1 MQTGEG
7 KGVAVLTSGGDA
19 QGMNAAVRAI
29 VRTAIKW
36 GFVPYAVY
44 EGYQGLVDG
53 GDCIQ
58 QLDSSSV
65 GGILHRGGTV
75 LGSARSKDFRERE
88 GLLKGARNL
97 VERDITNLIV
107 IGGDGSLSGANEFR
121 SLWPEMLDELVERGE
136 ITEEARERNRHLKLV
151 GLVGSIDNDMFGSDM
166 TIGAD
171 SALHRITEAIDAI
184 TSTASSHQ
192 RAFVIEVMGRN
203 CGYLALMSA
212 LATGAQWVLI
222 PENPPDIDNWEER
235 MVEVMKEGRDA
246 GRRYGI
252 AVVAEGARDR
262 EGNTI
267 TAEHVV
273 NVLKEKLTPDTRLTI
288 LGHVQR
294 GGSPSAFDRYMS
306 TMQGYK
312 AVETI
317 SKMKA
322 EDPAQLIGMRKNSNV
337 ASPLMDCVHET
348 RSIKDIIEKKE
359 YAKAMKMR
367 GGSFSDSYDTFKTLI
382 SALPRNPVG
391 EEKRLRLAVL
401 HGGPPAPGMNT
412 AVRAAVR
419 IGLDNGHQMYGVH
432 NGFEGLIDGS
442 ITEMHWMSVDGW
454 ASQGGSELGTNRRIP
469 TEEELP
475 LVAQHLKAKKINGL
489 LMIGGW
495 DGYIAAHVLHSRR
508 KEFPEFNIPII
519 CLPATINNNL
529 PGSELSVGSDTALNT
544 IMEAV
549 DKIKHSAVASRRV
562 FVVEVMGRYCGYL
575 ALLSAL
581 STGAE
586 RAYLHEEGVT
596 LKDLQEDID
605 TLVKGFKGG
614 KRLGLMIR
622 NENVN
627 EFYTADFM
635 RSIFEQEGQGL
646 YDVRRAI
653 LGHQQN
659 GGDPSPFDRIQAT
672 RLAKRSMEHIFGDAR
687 KSQPGSYMCGLVNGQ
702 VRFNP
707 LDKFYEL
714 GDGEL
719 QRPNQ
724 QWWLKIRPVATT
736 LASEDT
742 PLDYTEL

>member
-7 KGVAVLTSGGDA
+7 KGLAVLTSGGDA
-19 QGMNAAVRAI
+19 QGMNPAVRAI

-36 GFVPYAVY
+36 GFVPYGVF

-53 GDCIQ
+53 GEYIRQMDW
-58 QLDSSSV
+58 SSV

-75 LGSARSKDFRERE
+75 LGSARSKDFREKE
-88 GLLKGARNL
+88 GLIRATKNL

-121 SLWPEMLDELVERGE
+121 SMWAEHLDILVERGE
-136 ITEEARERNRHLKLV
+136 ITGEQRERNRYLKLV

-192 RAFVIEVMGRN
+192 RAFVVEVMGRN

-222 PENPPDIDNWEER
+222 PENPPDVDNWEER

-262 EGNTI
+262 NGNPI
-267 TAEHVV
+267 SAEHVV
-273 NVLKEKLTPDTRLTI
+273 NVLKERLTPDTRLTI

-317 SKMKA
+317 SEMQGN
-322 EDPAQLIGMRKNSNV
+322 DPAQLIGMRKHANV
-337 ASPLMDCVHET
+337 ASPLMDCVRET
-348 RSIKDIIEKKE
+348 RSIKDVIEKKQYSE
-359 YAKAMKMR
+359 AMKMR
-367 GGSFSDSYDTFKTLI
+367 GGSFSDSYDTFRTMI
-382 SALPRNPVG
+382 SALPRNPVS
-391 EEKRLRLAVL
+391 EEKRLRLGVL
-401 HGGPPAPGMNT
+401 HGGPPSPGMNT

-419 IGLDNGHQMYGVH
+419 LGLDNGHQMYGIH

-442 ITEMHWMSVDGW
+442 ISEMHWMSVDGW

-469 TEEELP
+469 TEEELS
-475 LVAQHLKAKKINGL
+475 LVATHLRSRKIDGL

-495 DGYIAAHVLHSRR
+495 DGYAAAHYLHSRR
-508 KEFPEFNIPII
+508 DEFPEFNIPII

-529 PGSELSVGSDTALNT
+529 PGSELSIGSDTALNT

-549 DKIKHSAVASRRV
+549 DKIKHSAVASKRV

-586 RAYLHEEGVT
+586 RAYLPEEGVM

-605 TLVKGFKGG
+605 TLVKGFQSG

-627 EFYTADFM
+627 EYYSADFM
-635 RSIFEQEGQGL
+635 RSVFEQEGQGL
-646 YDVRRAI
+646 YDVRTAI

-659 GGDPSPFDRIQAT
+659 GGDPSPFDRIQAN
-672 RLAKRSMEHIFGDAR
+672 RLAKRCMELMFGEAAKQKP
-687 KSQPGSYMCGLVNGQ
+687 KSHMCGLTDGQ
-702 VRFNP
+702 VKFHP
-707 LDKFYEL
+707 LERFYEMV
-714 GDGEL
+714 DEEL
-719 QRPNQ
+719 QRPQ
-724 QWWLKIRPVATT
+724 FQWWLKIRPVAKT

-742 PLDYTEL
+742 PLEYTEL

>member
-1 MQTGEG
+1 MQNGEG
-7 KGVAVLTSGGDA
+7 KGLAILTSGGDA
-19 QGMNAAVRAI
+19 QGMNPAVRAV

-36 GFVPYAVY
+36 GFVPYGVF

-53 GDCIQ
+53 GDYIQ
-58 QLDSSSV
+58 KLDWGAV

-75 LGSARSKDFRERE
+75 LGSARSKDFREKE
-88 GLLKGARNL
+88 GLIRGVRNL

-121 SLWPEMLDELVERGE
+121 SLWPEHLDILVERGE
-136 ITEEARERNRHLKLV
+136 ISPEQRERNRHLKLV

-166 TIGAD
+166 TIGAA

-184 TSTASSHQ
+184 TATASSHQ

-212 LATGAQWVLI
+212 LAAGVQWVLI
-222 PENPPDIDNWEER
+222 PENPPDVENWEDR

-246 GRRYGI
+246 GRRYSI

-262 EGNTI
+262 NGTPI
-267 TAEHVV
+267 SAEHVV
-273 NVLKEKLTPDTRLTI
+273 QVLKERLTPDTRLTI

-294 GGSPSAFDRYMS
+294 GGTPCAFDRYMS

-317 SKMKA
+317 SEMTA
-322 EDPAQLIGMRKNSNV
+322 DDPAQLIGLRRHSNV
-337 ASPLMDCVHET
+337 ASPLMDCVQET
-348 RSIKDIIEKKE
+348 RSIKEIIEHKE

-367 GGSFSDSYDTFKTLI
+367 GGSFADSYDTFRTLI
-382 SALPRNPVG
+382 SALPRNPVP
-391 EEKRLRLAVL
+391 EAQRLRIGVM

-419 IGLDNGHQMYGVH
+419 IGIDNGHQMYGVH
-432 NGFEGLIDGS
+432 NGFEGLIKGDVS
-442 ITEMHWMSVDGW
+442 PMDWMSVDGW

-475 LVAQHLKAKKINGL
+475 IVARHLRAKKINGL

-495 DGYIAAHVLHSRR
+495 DGYAAAHLLHSRR
-508 KEFPEFNIPII
+508 DKYPEFNIPII

-562 FVVEVMGRYCGYL
+562 FVVEVMGRNCGYL

-586 RAYLHEEGVT
+586 RAYLHEEGVS
-596 LKDLQEDID
+596 LKDLQEDIQN
-605 TLVKGFKGG
+605 LVKGFERG

-707 LDKFYEL
+707 LNKFYEL

-719 QRPNQ
+719 QRPTK

>member
-1 MQTGEG
+1 MQKGEG
-7 KGVAVLTSGGDA
+7 KGLAILTSGGDA
-19 QGMNAAVRAI
+19 QGMNPAVRAV

-36 GFVPYAVY
+36 GFVPYGVF

-53 GDCIQ
+53 GEYIQ
-58 QLDSSSV
+58 RLDWGSV
-65 GGILHRGGTV
+65 GGILHRGGTT
-75 LGSARSKDFRERE
+75 LGSARSKDFREKE
-88 GLLKGARNL
+88 GLIRGVRNL

-121 SLWPEMLDELVERGE
+121 SLWPEHLDILVERGE
-136 ITEEARERNRHLKLV
+136 ISPEQRERNRHLKLV

-166 TIGAD
+166 TIGAA
-171 SALHRITEAIDAI
+171 SALHRITEAIDSI
-184 TSTASSHQ
+184 TATASSHQ

-212 LATGAQWVLI
+212 LAAGVQWVLI
-222 PENPPDIDNWEER
+222 PENPPDVENWEER

-246 GRRYGI
+246 GRRYSI

-262 EGNTI
+262 NGTPI
-267 TAEHVV
+267 SAEHVV
-273 NVLKEKLTPDTRLTI
+273 QVLKERLTPDTRLTI

-294 GGSPSAFDRYMS
+294 GGTPCAFDRYMS

-317 SKMKA
+317 SEMKQD
-322 EDPAQLIGMRKNSNV
+322 DPAQLIGLRRHSNV
-337 ASPLMDCVHET
+337 ASPLMDCVQET
-348 RSIKDIIEKKE
+348 RSIKEVIENRE

-367 GGSFSDSYDTFKTLI
+367 GGSFADSYDTFRTLI
-382 SALPRNPVG
+382 SALPRNPVPEG
-391 EEKRLRLAVL
+391 QRLRIGVM

-419 IGLDNGHQMYGVH
+419 IGIDNGHQMYGVH
-432 NGFEGLIDGS
+432 NGFEGLIKGEISPMD
-442 ITEMHWMSVDGW
+442 WMSVDGW
-454 ASQGGSELGTNRRIP
+454 ASQGGSELGTNRRVP

-475 LVAQHLKAKKINGL
+475 MVARHLREKKINGL
-489 LMIGGW
+489 MMIGGW
-495 DGYIAAHVLHSRR
+495 DGYAAAHLLHSRR
-508 KEFPEFNIPII
+508 DTYPEFNIPII

-562 FVVEVMGRYCGYL
+562 FVVEVMGRNCGYL

-581 STGAE
+581 ATGAE
-586 RAYLHEEGVT
+586 RAYLHEEGVS
-596 LKDLQEDID
+596 LKDLQEDIQN
-605 TLVKGFKGG
+605 LVKGFERG

-659 GGDPSPFDRIQAT
+659 GGDPSPFDRIQAVQAESRNLT
-672 RLAKRSMEHIFGDAR
+672 VLSRDSVFDAYGLKRI
-687 KSQPGSYMCGLVNGQ
+687 
-702 VRFNP
+702 
-707 LDKFYEL
+707 
-714 GDGEL
+714 
-719 QRPNQ
+719 
-724 QWWLKIRPVATT
+724 W
-736 LASEDT
+736 
-742 PLDYTEL
+742 

>member
-1 MQTGEG
+1 MQKGEG
-7 KGVAVLTSGGDA
+7 KGLAILTSGGDA
-19 QGMNAAVRAI
+19 QGMNPAVRAV

-36 GFVPYAVY
+36 GFVPYGVY

-53 GDCIQ
+53 GEYIQ
-58 QLDSSSV
+58 KLDWGSV
-65 GGILHRGGTV
+65 GGILHRGGTT
-75 LGSARSKDFRERE
+75 LGSARSKDFREKE
-88 GLLKGARNL
+88 GLIRGVRNL

-121 SLWPEMLDELVERGE
+121 SLWPEHLDILVERGE
-136 ITEEARERNRHLKLV
+136 ISPEQRERNRHLKLV

-166 TIGAD
+166 TIGAA
-171 SALHRITEAIDAI
+171 SALHRITEAIDSI
-184 TSTASSHQ
+184 TATASSHQ

-212 LATGAQWVLI
+212 LAAGVQWVLI
-222 PENPPDIDNWEER
+222 PENPPDVENWEER

-246 GRRYGI
+246 GRRYSI

-262 EGNTI
+262 NGTPI
-267 TAEHVV
+267 SAEHVV
-273 NVLKEKLTPDTRLTI
+273 QVLKERLTPDTRLTI

-294 GGSPSAFDRYMS
+294 GGTPCAFDRYMS

-317 SKMKA
+317 SEMN
-322 EDPAQLIGMRKNSNV
+322 EDDPAQLIGLRRHSNV
-337 ASPLMDCVHET
+337 ASPLMDCVQET
-348 RSIKDIIEKKE
+348 RSIKEVIENRE

-367 GGSFSDSYDTFKTLI
+367 GGSFADSYDTFRTLI
-382 SALPRNPVG
+382 SALPRNPVP
-391 EEKRLRLAVL
+391 ETQRLRIGVM

-419 IGLDNGHQMYGVH
+419 IGIDNGHQMYGVH
-432 NGFEGLIDGS
+432 NGFEGLIKGDIS
-442 ITEMHWMSVDGW
+442 PMDWMSVDGW
-454 ASQGGSELGTNRRIP
+454 ASQGGSELGTNRRVP

-475 LVAQHLKAKKINGL
+475 IVARHLREKKMNGL

-495 DGYIAAHVLHSRR
+495 DGYAAAHLLHSRR
-508 KEFPEFNIPII
+508 DEFPEFNIPII

-562 FVVEVMGRYCGYL
+562 FVVEVMGRNCGYL

-586 RAYLHEEGVT
+586 RAYLQEEGLT
-596 LKDLQEDID
+596 LKDLQNDIKN
-605 TLVKGFKGG
+605 LVKGFERG

-646 YDVRRAI
+646 YDVRRTI

-672 RLAKRSMEHIFGDAR
+672 RLAKRSMEHIFIEAA
-687 KSQPGSYMCGLVNGQ
+687 KPQPESYMCGLVNGQ
-702 VRFNP
+702 VQFNW
-707 LDKFYEL
+707 LHKFYEL

-719 QRPNQ
+719 ERPHQ

>member
-1 MQTGEG
+1 
-7 KGVAVLTSGGDA
+7 
-19 QGMNAAVRAI
+19 
-29 VRTAIKW
+29 
-36 GFVPYAVY
+36 
-44 EGYQGLVDG
+44 
-53 GDCIQ
+53 
-58 QLDSSSV
+58 
-65 GGILHRGGTV
+65 
-75 LGSARSKDFRERE
+75 
-88 GLLKGARNL
+88 
-97 VERDITNLIV
+97 
-107 IGGDGSLSGANEFR
+107 
-121 SLWPEMLDELVERGE
+121 
-136 ITEEARERNRHLKLV
+136 
-151 GLVGSIDNDMFGSDM
+151 
-166 TIGAD
+166 
-171 SALHRITEAIDAI
+171 
-184 TSTASSHQ
+184 
-192 RAFVIEVMGRN
+192 
-203 CGYLALMSA
+203 
-212 LATGAQWVLI
+212 
-222 PENPPDIDNWEER
+222 
-235 MVEVMKEGRDA
+235 MKEGRDA

-382 SALPRNPVG
+382 SALPRNPVK
-391 EEKRLRLAVL
+391 EADRLRIGVL
-401 HGGPPAPGMNT
+401 HGGPPSPGMNT

-419 IGLDNGHQMYGVH
+419 IGLDNGHQMYGIH
-432 NGFEGLIDGS
+432 NGFEGLIEGTIS
-442 ITEMHWMSVDGW
+442 RMEWMSVDGW

-529 PGSELSVGSDTALNT
+529 PGSELTIGSDTALNT

-672 RLAKRSMEHIFGDAR
+672 RLAKRCMEQLFGEAAG
-687 KSQPGSYMCGLVNGQ
+687 KSPKSYMCGLADGKVNFQ
-702 VRFNP
+702 P
-707 LDKFYEL
+707 LDDFYKM
-714 GDGEL
+714 GNDDL
-719 QRPNQ
+719 QRPNV
-724 QWWLKIRPVATT
+724 QWWLKIRPVAST
-736 LASEDT
+736 LASENT
-742 PLDYTEL
+742 PLEYTEL

>member
-7 KGVAVLTSGGDA
+7 KGLAVLTSGGDA
-19 QGMNAAVRAI
+19 QGMNPAVRAI

-36 GFVPYAVY
+36 GFVPYGVF

-53 GDCIQ
+53 GEYIKQMDW
-58 QLDSSSV
+58 SSV

-75 LGSARSKDFRERE
+75 LGSARSKDFREKE
-88 GLLKGARNL
+88 GLIKATKNL

-121 SLWPEMLDELVERGE
+121 SMWAEHLDILVERGE
-136 ITEEARERNRHLKLV
+136 ISPEQRERNRYLKLV

-262 EGNTI
+262 DGNPI
-267 TAEHVV
+267 SAEYVV
-273 NVLKEKLTPDTRLTI
+273 DVLKEKLTPDTRLTI

-312 AVETI
+312 AVEVI
-317 SKMKA
+317 SEMQGD
-322 EDPAQLIGMRKNSNV
+322 DPAQLIGMRKHANV

-348 RSIKDIIEKKE
+348 RSIKDVIQKKQ
-359 YAKAMKMR
+359 YAQAMKMR
-367 GGSFSDSYDTFKTLI
+367 GGSFADSYDTFRTMI
-382 SALPRNPVG
+382 SALPRNPVS
-391 EEKRLRLAVL
+391 EDKRLRLAVL
-401 HGGPPAPGMNT
+401 HGGPPSPGMNT

-442 ITEMHWMSVDGW
+442 ISEMHWMSVDGW
-454 ASQGGSELGTNRRIP
+454 APQGGSELGTNRCIP

-475 LVAQHLKAKKINGL
+475 LVAKHLRAKKINGL

-495 DGYIAAHVLHSRR
+495 DGYAAAHYLHSRR
-508 KEFPEFNIPII
+508 DEYPEFNIPII

-529 PGSELSVGSDTALNT
+529 PGSELSIGSDTALNT

-562 FVVEVMGRYCGYL
+562 FVVEVMGRHCGYL

-605 TLVKGFKGG
+605 TLVKGFQRG

-627 EFYTADFM
+627 EFYSADFM

-659 GGDPSPFDRIQAT
+659 GGDPSPFDRIQAN
-672 RLAKRSMEHIFGDAR
+672 RLAKRCMELLFGEAAKQQP
-687 KSQPGSYMCGLVNGQ
+687 KSHMCGLTDGQ
-702 VRFNP
+702 VKFHP
-707 LDKFYEL
+707 LEKFYEMV
-714 GDGEL
+714 DEEL
-719 QRPNQ
+719 QRPQ
-724 QWWLKIRPVATT
+724 FQWWLKIRPVAKT
-736 LASEDT
+736 LASEDS
-742 PLDYTEL
+742 PLEYTEL